1 MLTHQ
6 AENTTTTTPIAILPE
21 GKECLPFNSTPLRD
35 TGTMG
40 LVIFSFIII
49 AITFRYGYKYV
60 TDFTHHMFSV
70 RKRQNAFEDHTMNET
85 MMMITMIVNTCVMTG
100 VLFYIGINHMHPEF
114 SLSEHL
120 FKAIG
125 LFSLYSG
132 GFIIMQLILYYL
144 LGYVFSQSKEDTR
157 LWIDGFKASQSVFGL
172 LTTPIVF
179 ITLLYPGST
188 SLMLIIALILYF
200 GSRLVFIS
208 KGFRIFFNNIPSCVY
223 FILYLCSVEI
233 VPVLLIYSGAIYL
246 SETIV

>member
-1 MLTHQ
+1 MLSFQ
-6 AENTTTTTPIAILPE
+6 AEHITTTPIVALPE
-21 GKECLPFNSTPLRD
+21 GKECIPFNSTPLKD

-40 LVIFSFIII
+40 LIIFSFIII

-60 TDFTHHMFSV
+60 ANFTHHMFSV

-85 MMMITMIVNTCVMTG
+85 MMMITMIINTCVMSG
-100 VLFYIGINHMHPEF
+100 VMFYIGVNHFRPEF

-120 FKAIG
+120 FRSIG

-132 GFIIMQLILYYL
+132 GFIIMQLILYYT
-144 LGYVFSQSKEDTR
+144 LGYVFSKSKEDTR
-157 LWIDGFKASQSVFGL
+157 LWIDGFKVSQSIFGL
-172 LTTPIVF
+172 LISPIVF
-179 ITLLYPGST
+179 ITLLYPAST
-188 SLMLIIALILYF
+188 SFMLTLAIIIYF
-200 GSRLVFIS
+200 FSRLIFIS

-233 VPVLLIYSGAIYL
+233 VPVFLMYSGAVYL